1 MKEKV
6 NRLAVLTKGII
17 EENPNLVLLLGT
29 CPTLATTSSAFNGM
43 GMGIAATAVLICS
56 NIVISL
62 LAKIIPDKVRIP
74 CYIVVIAGFVTL
86 VQFIVQAF
94 AEPLYNSLGVFLP
107 LIVVNCI
114 ILGRAEMFANK
125 NGVLDSALD
134 GVGMGLG
141 FTLSLTCIG
150 AVREIIGNGTIF
162 SGFFLGSE
170 ELVQKLT
177 VSIPFISEHPML
189 IIALAPGGFFVYACA
204 IAVVNK
210 ILASKGKK
218 PRDFGCQG
226 CALASMC
233 QQEKCI
239 SELDGVTIEK
249 KGVEA

>member
-17 EENPNLVLLLGT
+17 KENPNLVLLLGT

-189 IIALAPGGFFVYACA
+189 IIALAPGGFFV
-204 IAVVNK
+204 
-210 ILASKGKK
+210 
-218 PRDFGCQG
+218 
-226 CALASMC
+226 
-233 QQEKCI
+233 
-239 SELDGVTIEK
+239 
-249 KGVEA
+249 